1 MTTLALAGDVMLG
14 RLVSDIVIKNPPAQ
28 PWGDLLAIMGGADAR
43 LVNLE
48 CAITRHR
55 QRWTRTD
62 KVFHF
67 RADPRVIEV
76 LHVARIDAVALAN
89 NHVFDYNE
97 AGLLDTLQYLDRAGI
112 AHAGAGHDLAEACQP
127 ALVDA
132 GGCRVALIAI
142 TDNEPPFAATS
153 ERPGTRYLPIDPAS
167 LPALQQQVRAAR
179 GAGAALVVLSCHWGP
194 NMVERPPAHFCA
206 FARAAVDLGVDLFH
220 GHSAHLCQ
228 GVEIHH
234 GKPILYD
241 TGDFLDDYAV
251 DPWWRNDWSFLFL
264 VTFEH
269 GRLTRLEL
277 VPALLT
283 LARVQCAPE
292 PERSALC
299 RRMRALSAEFGTDLI
314 EAGERLRWQAGDGG
328 DAGA

>member
-132 GGCRVALIAI
+132 GGCR
-142 TDNEPPFAATS
+142 
-153 ERPGTRYLPIDPAS
+153 
-167 LPALQQQVRAAR
+167 
-179 GAGAALVVLSCHWGP
+179 
-194 NMVERPPAHFCA
+194 
-206 FARAAVDLGVDLFH
+206 
-220 GHSAHLCQ
+220 
-228 GVEIHH
+228 
-234 GKPILYD
+234 
-241 TGDFLDDYAV
+241 
-251 DPWWRNDWSFLFL
+251 
-264 VTFEH
+264 
-269 GRLTRLEL
+269 
-277 VPALLT
+277 
-283 LARVQCAPE
+283 
-292 PERSALC
+292 
-299 RRMRALSAEFGTDLI
+299 
-314 EAGERLRWQAGDGG
+314 
-328 DAGA
+328 